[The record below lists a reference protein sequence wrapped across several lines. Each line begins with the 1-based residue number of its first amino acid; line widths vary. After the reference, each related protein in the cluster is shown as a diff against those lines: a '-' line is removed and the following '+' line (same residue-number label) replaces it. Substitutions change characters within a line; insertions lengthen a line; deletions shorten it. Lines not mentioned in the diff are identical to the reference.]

1 MCILHESGFVRVWKT
16 RGLAK
21 LLRFLAQSIP
31 MNHLILSSDLNRIEN
46 QLLMRRDQLVQATSW
61 TFNVAALLF
70 VLASFVYFLYVSYNN
85 ESEAVEE
92 QRIPFKPVTWYS
104 ATRNVRSEEYGQPI
118 EIEAGYGLSG
128 LGYGNRSEALL

>member
-1 MCILHESGFVRVWKT
+1 
-16 RGLAK
+16 
-21 LLRFLAQSIP
+21 
-31 MNHLILSSDLNRIEN
+31 MNHLIDSSDLNRIEN

-61 TFNVAALLF
+61 TFNVIALVF
-70 VLASFVYFLYVSYNN
+70 VLSSFVYFLYVSYNN
-85 ESEAVEE
+85 EADAPVE

-128 LGYGNRSEALL
+128 LGHGNRGEAPF